1 MQSMFISHLARS
13 DSKVTIEISWNIM
26 MCILWV
32 NDVEF
37 LHCISLAGIESV
49 LGFLGWMHLY
59 YLLWLRLVGTR
70 WGVTESKPTPNSSTF
85 NRIQSTYRPYRY
97 VSKLKGRNLGG
108 FPPNTSR
115 ILRHIHLLQTDKC
128 RVEFPRDSLLQQEIC
143 GKGTDDSLNLKRHF
157 STQQKS
163 DANRGK

>member
-1 MQSMFISHLARS
+1 MQAMFISHLARS

-37 LHCISLAGIESV
+37 LRCISLAGIEAV

-59 YLLWLRLVGTR
+59 YLLWLGLLGTR
-70 WGVTESKPTPNSSTF
+70 SHWVQTNPKLKYFQQDPQHKLV
-85 NRIQSTYRPYRY
+85 RVWY
-97 VSKLKGRNLGG
+97 VSKWKGVVSRQTHPEFWDISISLGPTNVVG
-108 FPPNTSR
+108 IS
-115 ILRHIHLLQTDKC
+115 
-128 RVEFPRDSLLQQEIC
+128 RDSLLQQEIC

-163 DANRGK
+163 EANRGK